1 MHTCLHARLN
11 RASTLDRNS
20 HLLSSAR
27 QCAVLLA
34 QLGVS
39 MGEVR
44 DGPERRPDAQLEM
57 HAVAEPVD
65 RVVFPR
71 KPPDASLKLGADDAG
86 SKQERQEQ
94 ASAAAALLVL
104 SGTCRV
110 PVPELLHVPRP

>member
-1 MHTCLHARLN
+1 MHDLTELLPSTETLTCFPQL
-11 RASTLDRNS
+11 ASVR
-20 HLLSSAR
+20 
-27 QCAVLLA
+27 CCFA

-39 MGEVR
+39 MGEVH